1 MRLIATIAALA
12 AAAMPAAAQH
22 PLSGTIIDVAAG
34 EALPSMDMLIERLA
48 DADVVVLGEVH
59 DNPAHHA
66 GQAEIIA
73 GVGPDAL
80 AFEMV
85 PPEAEAMI
93 ARLREDEAPAAV
105 LGAAME
111 WEQRGWPDFRMY
123 APIFA
128 AAPTV
133 PVTGG
138 AVSGDA
144 MRLAMEAGALAGAQ
158 AALGHAARLFD
169 LEAAYAPAVQAEA
182 VADQVSAH
190 CNAIPEHVASRM
202 VEAQRLRDAAFADA
216 VLRAR
221 ALSDDGQVAL
231 ITGSGHARTDRGVP
245 RFLEAADPSLSVISV
260 AFREVSGEADTWEA
274 YVDRSRPRHD
284 YVVFTE
290 AVDREDPCIAF
301 RRSRE

>member
-34 EALPSMDMLIERLA
+34 EALPSMETLIERLA
-48 DADVVVLGEVH
+48 DADVIVLGEVH

-66 GQAEIIA
+66 GQAEIVA

-93 ARLREDEAPAAV
+93 ARLREDQAPAAV
-105 LGAAME
+105 LGAALQ
-111 WEQRGWPDFRMY
+111 WEQRGWPDFAMY

-138 AVSGDA
+138 AVSGEA
-144 MRLAMEAGALAGAQ
+144 MRLAMEAGAIAGAE
-158 AALGHAARLFD
+158 AALGYAARRFD
-169 LEAAYAPAVQAEA
+169 LDVAYTPAIQAEA

-260 AFREVSGEADTWEA
+260 AFSEVSAAAEAWDA
-274 YVDRSRPRHD
+274 YIDRSRPRHD
-284 YVVFTE
+284 FVVFTE
-290 AVDREDPCIAF
+290 SVQREDPCIAF